1 MRTNMLWCEQYRPT
15 AMDTY
20 IGNDAI
26 KTKMNRY
33 IADGDLP
40 HVLFIGPPG
49 TGKTTLA
56 KILVAHINADVLFLN
71 ASDDN
76 NIETVRGKIRGFAST
91 HGSNPLKIIVLD
103 EFDGF
108 SRAGQDALR
117 NLMEKYSLTTRFI
130 LTANYVERI
139 SDAIVSR
146 VQTFR
151 IEPMTVKDVCVHM
164 VHILK
169 DKGVTYKPADVKFM
183 VETYYPDIRKV
194 INEIQLN
201 TVDNALVLDEKKIN
215 ENDVKYQ
222 IIKLLASATS
232 RDRKDVFTAIRQ
244 LVANAQIRDFSDIF
258 RVLYDKVDQLT
269 TNEAKVP
276 ELILIIAEGQYRDSS
291 VVDKEINAMSTIIQL
306 LQTLT

>member
-26 KTKMNRY
+26 KAKISRY

-40 HVLFIGPPG
+40 HILLIGPPG

-56 KILVAHINADVLFLN
+56 KILVSHINADVMFLN

-91 HGSNPLKIIVLD
+91 HGSSPLKIVVLD

-151 IEPMTVKDVCVHM
+151 ISPMTVKDVCVHM
-164 VHILK
+164 VRILK
-169 DKGVTYKPADVKFM
+169 EQEVTYKPADVKFM

-194 INEIQLN
+194 INEMQLN
-201 TVDNALVLDEKKIN
+201 TVDNVLVLDETKIN

-222 IIKLLASATS
+222 IIKLLAGATS

-269 TNEAKVP
+269 KNEAKVP